1 MSSSVA
7 APPPVSAPAPA
18 LPPSPAA
25 ATAEFT
31 RRAVLAGV
39 LFGAMFGAA
48 NAYLGLRVGMTVST
62 SIPVAVMTV
71 ALFRALGSR
80 ASILEAN
87 MAQTIGSAS
96 SSLASGSIFT
106 LPALFLWGFSPP
118 YLQIV
123 AVAVLGGLLGISA
136 MIPLRQL
143 LLVRSASELPY
154 PEGRA
159 CAEVLQATSDS
170 VGTVGAGRAG
180 AWIFRGLALGI
191 VIKLSLELLRV
202 VPGEVAVEL
211 PGLRNAEL
219 ALEVAPALIA
229 VGYILGFRQSS
240 IIVSGSVLS
249 SLALIPLLS
258 HLGAGLTAP
267 LAPETARLISQMD
280 AGAIWSK
287 YVRYIGAG
295 AVAAAGIA
303 TVAGSL
309 PSMARSFMEVVR
321 GVRSSSGD
329 VPAAARERTERDVP
343 GKVTVSALALVA
355 LALVL
360 VPGILG
366 SGLSLGQR
374 LVCALAVAVL
384 GIVFVA
390 VASRIVG
397 LVGVSSQPT
406 SGITLVTLLCIGSI
420 FAVAGWT
427 GPGMQAAV
435 LLVGAVVAIAASK
448 AGDISQDLKTGQLV
462 GATPSLQQLGQYIG
476 AATACWAVA
485 ATLLF
490 LGQAYTFG
498 SQELPAPQAT
508 LMKTFIEAVL
518 TGSLPWELVLS
529 GAGLSVAAML
539 AGVSGLGFA
548 IGVYLPLASMASIF
562 VGGCARRLADGWS
575 RKTGADAEGGNG
587 VLAASGLVA
596 GEGLAGLAVAVL
608 VGGFKYA
615 RPKEAL
621 LSGTAGSLAALAI
634 VAALCAFLVRA
645 GRSGR
650 GAATAG

>member
-1 MSSSVA
+1 MA
-7 APPPVSAPAPA
+7 TPPPVSAPASM
-18 LPPSPAA
+18 LPPSPSTEA
-25 ATAEFT
+25 AEFT

-39 LFGAMFGAA
+39 LFGAIFGAA

-71 ALFRALGSR
+71 AFFRALGSR

-106 LPALFLWGFSPP
+106 LPALFLWGFAPP
-118 YLQIV
+118 YLQLV
-123 AVAVLGGLLGISA
+123 AVAVLGGVLGISA

-143 LLVRSASELPY
+143 LLVRSARELPY

-159 CAEVLQATSDS
+159 CAEVLQATTGN

-191 VIKLSLELLRV
+191 VIKLVLELLRV
-202 VPGEVAVEL
+202 VPGEVAMEL

-229 VGYILGFRQSS
+229 VGYILGFRQSG
-240 IIVSGSVLS
+240 IVVSGSLLS

-258 HLGAGLTAP
+258 HFGAGLTAP
-267 LAPETARLISQMD
+267 LAPETTRLIAQMD

-303 TVAGSL
+303 TVAGAL
-309 PSMARSFMEVVR
+309 PSMAHSFMEVAR
-321 GVRSSSGD
+321 GIRGSSGEAS
-329 VPAAARERTERDVP
+329 AAARERTERDVP
-343 GKVTVSALALVA
+343 GKFMVGALALVA

-366 SGLSLGQR
+366 SGLSLAQR

-420 FAVAGWT
+420 FAVLGWT
-427 GPGMQAAV
+427 RPGMQAAV
-435 LLVGAVVAIAASK
+435 LVVGAVVAIAASK

-462 GATPSLQQLGQYIG
+462 GATPSLQQMGQYIG

-518 TGSLPWELVLS
+518 TGSLPWDLVLS

-548 IGVYLPLASMASIF
+548 IGVYLPLAAMAPIF

-575 RKTGADAEGGNG
+575 KKAEADAEGGNG

-608 VGGFKYA
+608 VGGLKYA

-621 LSGTAGSLAALAI
+621 LSGTVGSLAALAI
-634 VAALCAFLVRA
+634 VAALCVFLVRA

-650 GAATAG
+650 R